1 MNRLDR
7 HFRRQR
13 ELGKG
18 VLITYFPI
26 GEPKYDTLELAE
38 TYIENGSDLFEIGL
52 PVPDPFADGKAVSDS
67 MKRVRE
73 AAHDLDWIFH
83 EIKRLREAYPD
94 FPMQVFSYKQIFEQ
108 KPEKELIACCE
119 EAGID
124 GILIADLD
132 GEDSRQLD
140 AILPESIH
148 NIHFMPYPCDREQV
162 DFIQGRAKGY
172 VFLQAVDGPTGTQI
186 ECVDPGLADK
196 ITILHEAVPEALV
209 CPGFGISTPQQCR
222 EVMTM
227 GGDGVIIGSRMVKSV
242 CDGSLEETGTLLGKL
257 KAGLVR

>member
-73 AAHDLDWIFH
+73 AA
-83 EIKRLREAYPD
+83 
-94 FPMQVFSYKQIFEQ
+94 
-108 KPEKELIACCE
+108 
-119 EAGID
+119 
-124 GILIADLD
+124 
-132 GEDSRQLD
+132 
-140 AILPESIH
+140 
-148 NIHFMPYPCDREQV
+148 
-162 DFIQGRAKGY
+162 
-172 VFLQAVDGPTGTQI
+172 
-186 ECVDPGLADK
+186 
-196 ITILHEAVPEALV
+196 
-209 CPGFGISTPQQCR
+209 
-222 EVMTM
+222 
-227 GGDGVIIGSRMVKSV
+227 
-242 CDGSLEETGTLLGKL
+242 
-257 KAGLVR
+257 